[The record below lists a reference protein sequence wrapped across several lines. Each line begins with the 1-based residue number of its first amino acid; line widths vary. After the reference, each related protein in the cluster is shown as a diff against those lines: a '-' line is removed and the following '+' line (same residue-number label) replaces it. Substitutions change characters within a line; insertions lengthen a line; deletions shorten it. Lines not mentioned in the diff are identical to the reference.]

1 MGFKFGSRLD
11 PKAAS
16 AKGSDDSGAA
26 EDTPLNR
33 LRAGL
38 GLQPAAPAL
47 SASAV
52 VEARRVEPQISRP
65 GDAPAS
71 LEMNRA
77 AVMPSEPKPIAA
89 KPVEVKAPEIK
100 APEAKAPEAPEVRA
114 PEVKAAE
121 AKPVEVKP
129 AEVKPAEVK
138 AVDVKPVEAKPV
150 EAKAPE
156 PKPAPT
162 ITTTPPRPAATPQP
176 QRSAS
181 AAPVPQSAPTPNT
194 GFSQSA
200 EKTMDAPGQGAGNN
214 DPQQTNMSSSSSEAI
229 KTGPSIR
236 SGAEQPTAA
245 SAASAAPRAAAPAS
259 PASPV
264 APSTPP
270 AGASRP
276 IGAAPTGA
284 APSGAVASGPVQN
297 AAPGGTPPA
306 GVPPRAPAAAT
317 PPLHAA
323 ELVRSDAPSVP
334 VEYSGPTTRDDALL
348 SCLVIMTRIFGSP
361 KSPAAL
367 SAGLPIGDEGMTP
380 DLFMRAADRSS
391 LSASQVRRK
400 LDQVDKMSLPAV
412 LLLKNR
418 KACVLLAPPRAGMAE
433 IATPDNLDGSHSY
446 PLAELEAVYTGVQ
459 LLVRPKIRLDSRS
472 ADLTEA
478 RPRNWFWTNVA
489 KFMPVYGEVVVAA
502 LLINIFTIATSI
514 FSMQVYD
521 RVVPNKAEGT
531 MWVLAIG
538 AITIFFFD
546 FILRTL
552 RAYFLDKAGKSLDRK
567 VSSSL
572 FEHVLSIRMSSGP
585 QSAGAFASNIQSYET
600 LRDFFTSATLS
611 ALIDLPFVL
620 VFLVIIF
627 VIAGAVAIVPAILVP
642 AVILVSFAVQAPMQ
656 KAVERSYREMAQKHA
671 MLVETINGLDTIK
684 TASAEGQM
692 QRDWDG
698 YVAASSSSAA
708 ESRFWSTI
716 AINFVVMAS
725 NLAFVG
731 VLMVGCYEIFS
742 HDPTSPYP
750 ALTTGAMVA
759 ASMLTSRAM
768 APLGQI
774 AGLIVRFHQSWT
786 SLKGLNRLMDLP
798 VERPQGKVFLRR
810 PRIDG
815 AIEFRNVV
823 FKYPNAQTPALDG
836 VSFRIAP
843 GERVGIVGRIGSG
856 KTTIERLVM
865 GLFEPTDGA
874 VLVDGTDIRQLD
886 PTDLRQSIGCVLQDP
901 HLFFG
906 SVKDNI
912 TLGAPYVDEESFLRA
927 ATLAGVDQFVR
938 QHPSGYDMPTGENGR
953 YLSGGQR
960 QSVAV
965 ARALLLNPPI
975 LVLDEPTS
983 SMDNSTEN
991 TFKTRLGEIVPGK
1004 TLLLVTHRNS
1014 MLSLVDRLIVLDRGK
1029 VVADGPKAGVLDALM
1044 KGRIRANEG

>member
-1 MGFKFGSRLD
+1 MEAS
-11 PKAAS
+11 KA
-16 AKGSDDSGAA
+16 G
-26 EDTPLNR
+26 
-33 LRAGL
+33 
-38 GLQPAAPAL
+38 
-47 SASAV
+47 
-52 VEARRVEPQISRP
+52 
-65 GDAPAS
+65 
-71 LEMNRA
+71 
-77 AVMPSEPKPIAA
+77 PSIR
-89 KPVEVKAPEIK
+89 
-100 APEAKAPEAPEVRA
+100 APEAKLD
-114 PEVKAAE
+114 
-121 AKPVEVKP
+121 VKP
-129 AEVKPAEVK
+129 A
-138 AVDVKPVEAKPV
+138 
-150 EAKAPE
+150 
-156 PKPAPT
+156 
-162 ITTTPPRPAATPQP
+162 PRPAAQQPSPQQPSQQQAAPQQSAPQQSAPRQPAAAQSGAAAAGAGGQGGGPAGPARPRPAPQP
-176 QRSAS
+176 QPHPHTEIVR
-181 AAPVPQSAPTPNT
+181 
-194 GFSQSA
+194 A
-200 EKTMDAPGQGAGNN
+200 E
-214 DPQQTNMSSSSSEAI
+214 
-229 KTGPSIR
+229 
-236 SGAEQPTAA
+236 
-245 SAASAAPRAAAPAS
+245 
-259 PASPV
+259 
-264 APSTPP
+264 P
-270 AGASRP
+270 AGM
-276 IGAAPTGA
+276 
-284 APSGAVASGPVQN
+284 
-297 AAPGGTPPA
+297 
-306 GVPPRAPAAAT
+306 
-317 PPLHAA
+317 
-323 ELVRSDAPSVP
+323 P
-334 VEYSGPTTRDDALL
+334 VEYSGSYGRDDQLL
-348 SCLVIMTRIFGSP
+348 ACLVIMTRIFGSP

-367 SAGLPIGDEGMTP
+367 ANGLPIGDDGLTP
-380 DLFMRAADRSS
+380 DLFLRAADRAG
-391 LSASQVRRK
+391 LSANQVKRK
-400 LDQVDKMSLPAV
+400 LEDVDKMSLPAV

-418 KACVLLAPPRAGMAE
+418 KACVLLSPPRAGMAE
-433 IATPDNLDGSHSY
+433 IATADNLDGSHSY
-446 PLAELEAVYTGVQ
+446 PLVELEEAYTGFQIV
-459 LLVRPKIRLDSRS
+459 VRPKIRLDTRS

-478 RPRNWFWTNVA
+478 KPRNWFWTNVA
-489 KFMPVYGEVVVAA
+489 KFLPVYAEVVVAA
-502 LLINIFTIATSI
+502 LLINMFTIVTSI

-521 RVVPNKAEGT
+521 RVVPNKAEST
-531 MWVLAIG
+531 LWYLAGG
-538 AITIFFFD
+538 AILVFSFD
-546 FILRTL
+546 FCLRTL

-572 FEHVLSIRMSSGP
+572 FEHILSIRMAAGP

-611 ALIDLPFVL
+611 AVIDLPFVL
-620 VFLVIIF
+620 IFLVIIY
-627 VIAGAVAIVPAILVP
+627 VIAGAVALVP
-642 AVILVSFAVQAPMQ
+642 MVLVPLVIGVSVFVQVPMQ

-684 TASAEGQM
+684 AASAEGQM

-698 YVAASSSSAA
+698 YVAASSASA
-708 ESRFWSTI
+708 ENSRFWSTI
-716 AINFVVMAS
+716 AINFVVMSS

-731 VLMVGCYEIFS
+731 VLMVGCYEIIW

-786 SLKGLNRLMDLP
+786 SLKGLNRLMELP
-798 VERPQGKVFLRR
+798 VERPRGKVFLRR

-823 FKYPNAQTPALDG
+823 FKYPNTQVPALDG
-836 VSFRIAP
+836 VSFKIQP

-865 GLFEPTDGA
+865 GLFEPSDGA

-912 TLGAPYVDEESFLRA
+912 TLGAPYVDEDSFLRA

-938 QHPSGYDMPTGENGR
+938 QHPLGYDMPTGEGGR

-991 TFKTRLGEIVPGK
+991 TFKQRLSEIVDGK
-1004 TLLLVTHRNS
+1004 TVLLVTHRNS

>member
-16 AKGSDDSGAA
+16 AKGSEDSVAA

-38 GLQPAAPAL
+38 GLQPSAPAL
-47 SASAV
+47 SASAA
-52 VEARRVEPQISRP
+52 VEAKRVEPQVSRP
-65 GDAPAS
+65 SPAPEPAV
-71 LEMNRA
+71 NRS
-77 AVMPSEPKPIAA
+77 AVTPSDTR
-89 KPVEVKAPEIK
+89 PVEATPVEFKAPEIK
-100 APEAKAPEAPEVRA
+100 APEIQTSEIQTPEI
-114 PEVKAAE
+114 KLAAE
-121 AKPVEVKP
+121 MQPVEVKP
-129 AEVKPAEVK
+129 VQPM
-138 AVDVKPVEAKPV
+138 
-150 EAKAPE
+150 APE
-156 PKPAPT
+156 PKAAEPKLAPT
-162 ITTTPPRPAATPQP
+162 ITTPPRPAAPQP
-176 QRSAS
+176 QRPVS
-181 AAPVPQSAPTPNT
+181 AAPAPQAAPTPNG

-200 EKTMDAPGQGAGNN
+200 EKIIDAPGQGAGNN
-214 DPQQTNMSSSSSEAI
+214 DPRQTNMSSSSSEAI

-236 SGAEQPTAA
+236 GTAESPAT
-245 SAASAAPRAAAPAS
+245 SAPAAPRAAAPAS
-259 PASPV
+259 PVSAQ
-264 APSTPP
+264 STPP
-270 AGASRP
+270 AGTGRP
-276 IGAAPTGA
+276 SAAP
-284 APSGAVASGPVQN
+284 QN
-297 AAPGGTPPA
+297 APQNVSPAGTPPA
-306 GVPPRAPAAAT
+306 GVPPRAPATAT

-323 ELVRSDAPSVP
+323 ELVRSEAASVP
-334 VEYSGPTTRDDALL
+334 VEYSGPTTRDDQLL

-367 SAGLPIGDEGMTP
+367 AAGLPIGDEGLTP
-380 DLFMRAADRSS
+380 DLFLRAADRAT
-391 LSASQVRRK
+391 LSASQIKRK

-418 KACVLLAPPRAGMAE
+418 KACVLLSPPRAGMAE

-459 LLVRPKIRLDSRS
+459 IVVRPKIRLDTRS

-502 LLINIFTIATSI
+502 LLINVFTIATSI

-572 FEHVLSIRMSSGP
+572 FEHVLSIRMSAGP

-611 ALIDLPFVL
+611 AVIDLPFVL

-627 VIAGAVAIVPAILVP
+627 IIAGPVAIVPAILVP
-642 AVILVSFAVQAPMQ
+642 AVILVSIGVQAPMQ

-731 VLMVGCYEIFS
+731 VLMVGCYEIFT

-798 VERPQGKVFLRR
+798 VERPEGKVFLRR

-815 AIEFRNVV
+815 GIEFRNVM

-856 KTTIERLVM
+856 KTTIERLVL

-938 QHPSGYDMPTGENGR
+938 QHPLGYDMPTGENGR

-965 ARALLLNPPI
+965 ARALLLNPPV

-991 TFKTRLGEIVPGK
+991 TFKQRLGEIVPGK

>member
-1 MGFKFGSRLD
+1 MGFNFKSRFD
-11 PKAAS
+11 RPEEAGQK
-16 AKGSDDSGAA
+16 KPEGAA
-26 EDTPLNR
+26 GDTPLAR
-33 LRAGL
+33 LRSGL
-38 GLQPAAPAL
+38 GLQSVAAREADAAAEAETERARPQLTEAQ
-47 SASAV
+47 SA
-52 VEARRVEPQISRP
+52 EPQYVEPRV
-65 GDAPAS
+65 DAPATRAPAS
-71 LEMNRA
+71 SVADLPADPPLRAPARPQAAPSAPTATAPGITAA
-77 AVMPSEPKPIAA
+77 AVAVAPPAASPKNPYPAAAEPAKDAAAHGGAPRPSAPDVKASASPMEAPKAGPSIR
-89 KPVEVKAPEIK
+89 APEIK
-100 APEAKAPEAPEVRA
+100 VEPVKAEPAKVEPAKAGSI
-114 PEVKAAE
+114 KI
-121 AKPVEVKP
+121 
-129 AEVKPAEVK
+129 
-138 AVDVKPVEAKPV
+138 
-150 EAKAPE
+150 E
-156 PKPAPT
+156 PKPAPRMAAPQQPVPQQT
-162 ITTTPPRPAATPQP
+162 GPQQPGPQQPGPPQTGSPATGAQPAAAQAGGPAGPARPQPAPAPQP
-176 QRSAS
+176 QPHTEVVR
-181 AAPVPQSAPTPNT
+181 
-194 GFSQSA
+194 A
-200 EKTMDAPGQGAGNN
+200 E
-214 DPQQTNMSSSSSEAI
+214 
-229 KTGPSIR
+229 
-236 SGAEQPTAA
+236 
-245 SAASAAPRAAAPAS
+245 
-259 PASPV
+259 
-264 APSTPP
+264 P
-270 AGASRP
+270 AGM
-276 IGAAPTGA
+276 PT
-284 APSGAVASGPVQN
+284 
-297 AAPGGTPPA
+297 
-306 GVPPRAPAAAT
+306 
-317 PPLHAA
+317 
-323 ELVRSDAPSVP
+323 
-334 VEYSGPTTRDDALL
+334 EYSGSYGRDDQLL
-348 SCLVIMTRIFGSP
+348 ACLVIMTRIFGSP

-367 SAGLPIGDEGMTP
+367 ANGLPIGDDGMTP
-380 DLFMRAADRSS
+380 DLFLRAADRAS
-391 LSASQVRRK
+391 LSATQVKRK
-400 LDQVDKMSLPAV
+400 LEDVSKMSLPAV

-418 KACVLLAPPRAGMAE
+418 KACVLLSPPRAGMAE
-433 IATPDNLDGSHSY
+433 IATADNLDGSHSF
-446 PLAELEAVYTGVQ
+446 PLVELENEYTGFQIV
-459 LLVRPKIRLDSRS
+459 VRPKIRLDSRS

-489 KFMPVYGEVVVAA
+489 KFMPVYAEVVVAA

-521 RVVPNKAEGT
+521 RVVPNKAEST
-531 MWVLAIG
+531 MWILAIG
-538 AITIFFFD
+538 AITIFAFD
-546 FILRTL
+546 FVLRTL
-552 RAYFLDKAGKSLDRK
+552 RAYFLDRAGKALDRK

-572 FEHVLSIRMSSGP
+572 FEHVLSIRMASGP

-611 ALIDLPFVL
+611 AVIDLPFVL
-620 VFLVIIF
+620 VFLVIIY
-627 VIAGAVAIVPAILVP
+627 VIAGAVAIVPMLLVP
-642 AVILVSFAVQAPMQ
+642 LVIGVSFFVQIPMQ

-684 TASAEGQM
+684 AASAEGQM

-698 YVAASSSSAA
+698 YVAASSSSAQ

-716 AINFVVMAS
+716 AINFVVMSS

-731 VLMVGCYEIFS
+731 VLMVGCYEIFT

-798 VERPQGKVFLRR
+798 IERPRGKVFLRR
-810 PRIDG
+810 PRMDG
-815 AIEFRNVV
+815 AIEFRNVI
-823 FKYPNAQTPALDG
+823 FKYPNAQTAALDG
-836 VSFRIAP
+836 VSFRISP

-865 GLFEPTDGA
+865 GLFEPGDGA

-938 QHPSGYDMPTGENGR
+938 QHPLGYDMPTGEGGR

-983 SMDNSTEN
+983 AMDNSTEN
-991 TFKTRLGEIVPGK
+991 TFKQQLTSIVQDK

-1014 MLSLVDRLIVLDRGK
+1014 MLSMVDRLIVMDRGK
-1029 VVADGPKAGVLDALM
+1029 IVADGPKAGVLDALM
-1044 KGRIRANEG
+1044 KGRVRANEG

>member
-1 MGFKFGSRLD
+1 MSSNAPSSEATASGSSQRGTGES
-11 PKAAS
+11 AAPVS
-16 AKGSDDSGAA
+16 TTAA
-26 EDTPLNR
+26 PR
-33 LRAGL
+33 
-38 GLQPAAPAL
+38 PAAPA
-47 SASAV
+47 STS
-52 VEARRVEPQISRP
+52 
-65 GDAPAS
+65 
-71 LEMNRA
+71 
-77 AVMPSEPKPIAA
+77 
-89 KPVEVKAPEIK
+89 
-100 APEAKAPEAPEVRA
+100 
-114 PEVKAAE
+114 
-121 AKPVEVKP
+121 
-129 AEVKPAEVK
+129 
-138 AVDVKPVEAKPV
+138 
-150 EAKAPE
+150 
-156 PKPAPT
+156 
-162 ITTTPPRPAATPQP
+162 
-176 QRSAS
+176 
-181 AAPVPQSAPTPNT
+181 
-194 GFSQSA
+194 
-200 EKTMDAPGQGAGNN
+200 
-214 DPQQTNMSSSSSEAI
+214 
-229 KTGPSIR
+229 
-236 SGAEQPTAA
+236 
-245 SAASAAPRAAAPAS
+245 
-259 PASPV
+259 
-264 APSTPP
+264 APSTSPAGAARPNPAPQGGAAPQGSMPP
-270 AGASRP
+270 AG
-276 IGAAPTGA
+276 I
-284 APSGAVASGPVQN
+284 
-297 AAPGGTPPA
+297 
-306 GVPPRAPAAAT
+306 PPRAPAAAT

-323 ELVRSDAPSVP
+323 ELVRSDAPQVP
-334 VEYSGPTTRDDALL
+334 IEYSGPTSREDQLL

-367 SAGLPIGDEGMTP
+367 SSGLPVGDDGMTP
-380 DLFMRAADRSS
+380 DLFLRAADRSG
-391 LSASQVRRK
+391 LSASQIRRK

-418 KACVLLAPPRAGMAE
+418 KACVLLSPPRAGMAE

-459 LLVRPKIRLDSRS
+459 IVVRPKIRLDTRS

-489 KFMPVYGEVVVAA
+489 KFTPVYGEVVVAA

-531 MWVLAIG
+531 MWVLALG
-538 AITIFFFD
+538 AITIFVFD
-546 FILRTL
+546 FLLRTL

-572 FEHVLSIRMSSGP
+572 FEHILSIRMAAGP

-611 ALIDLPFVL
+611 AVIDLPFVL
-620 VFLVIIF
+620 IFLVIIF
-627 VIAGAVAIVPAILVP
+627 ILAGPVALVPAILVP
-642 AVILVSFAVQAPMQ
+642 AVILVSIAVQAPMQ

-684 TASAEGQM
+684 AASAEGQM

-698 YVAASSSSAA
+698 YVAASSSSAM

-716 AINFVVMAS
+716 AINFVVMSS

-731 VLMVGCYEIFS
+731 VLMVGCYMIFT

-815 AIEFRNVV
+815 GIEFRNVV

-836 VSFRIAP
+836 VSFRIQP

-865 GLFEPTDGA
+865 GLFEPSEGA

-912 TLGAPYVDEESFLRA
+912 TLGAPYVDEDSFLRA

-938 QHPSGYDMPTGENGR
+938 QHPLGYDMPTGENGR

>member
-16 AKGSDDSGAA
+16 AKGSGDSAAA

-38 GLQPAAPAL
+38 GLQPSPAAQAAPVELPPDPPLKRTIEPATEV
-47 SASAV
+47 ARAAAV
-52 VEARRVEPQISRP
+52 APRDPKPVEPRMAEVRP
-65 GDAPAS
+65 A
-71 LEMNRA
+71 
-77 AVMPSEPKPIAA
+77 AA
-89 KPVEVKAPEIK
+89 KPAEIKPAEIKPAELKAVESKPVETKAPEPRQ
-100 APEAKAPEAPEVRA
+100 PEPQQ
-114 PEVKAAE
+114 AE
-121 AKPVEVKP
+121 PKLTEPKLTEPKP
-129 AEVKPAEVK
+129 AEVRIAET
-138 AVDVKPVEAKPV
+138 
-150 EAKAPE
+150 KAPE
-156 PKPAPT
+156 PKHAPT
-162 ITTTPPRPAATPQP
+162 IVTAPRPAVPPQASAQP
-176 QRSAS
+176 QRP
-181 AAPVPQSAPTPNT
+181 AAGAQQPQSTANSVYPQT
-194 GFSQSA
+194 A
-200 EKTMDAPGQGAGNN
+200 EKTMDAPGRSAGNT
-214 DPQQTNMSSSSSEAI
+214 DPRQTSMSASSSEAA
-229 KTGPSIR
+229 K
-236 SGAEQPTAA
+236 TAA
-245 SAASAAPRAAAPAS
+245 AAPNPAPAAPRP
-259 PASPV
+259 
-264 APSTPP
+264 
-270 AGASRP
+270 
-276 IGAAPTGA
+276 AAPTSSSAESASSA
-284 APSGAVASGPVQN
+284 AASRASAP
-297 AAPGGTPPA
+297 AAPGATPPA
-306 GVPPRAPAAAT
+306 GVPPRTPAAAT

-323 ELVRSDAPSVP
+323 ELVRTEAASVP
-334 VEYSGPTTRDDALL
+334 IEYSGPTTREDQLL

-367 SAGLPIGDEGMTP
+367 ATGLPIGDEGLTP
-380 DLFMRAADRSS
+380 DLFMRAADRSG
-391 LSASQVRRK
+391 LSASQVKRK

-418 KACVLLAPPRAGMAE
+418 KACVLLSPPRAGMAE

-446 PLAELEAVYTGVQ
+446 PLAELEAVYTGFQIV
-459 LLVRPKIRLDSRS
+459 VRPKIRLDTRS

-489 KFMPVYGEVVVAA
+489 RYTPVYGEVVVAA

-531 MWVLAIG
+531 MWVLALG
-538 AITIFFFD
+538 AITIFVFD
-546 FILRTL
+546 FLLRTL

-572 FEHVLSIRMSSGP
+572 FEHVLSIRMASGP

-611 ALIDLPFVL
+611 AVIDLPFVL
-620 VFLVIIF
+620 VFLVIIYI
-627 VIAGAVAIVPAILVP
+627 IAGSVALVPMILVP
-642 AVILVSFAVQAPMQ
+642 LVIGVSFFVQIPMQ

-671 MLVETINGLDTIK
+671 MLVETVNGLDTIK
-684 TASAEGQM
+684 AASAEGQM

-698 YVAASSSSAA
+698 YVAASSSSAM

-716 AINFVVMAS
+716 AINFVVMSS

-731 VLMVGCYEIFS
+731 VLMVGCYQIFT

-774 AGLIVRFHQSWT
+774 AALIVRFHQSWT
-786 SLKGLNRLMDLP
+786 SLKGLNRLMELP

-912 TLGAPYVDEESFLRA
+912 TLGAPYVDEESFIRA

-938 QHPSGYDMPTGENGR
+938 QHPLGYDMPTGENGR

>member
-16 AKGSDDSGAA
+16 AKGSEDVAV
-26 EDTPLNR
+26 EDTPLSR

-38 GLQPAAPAL
+38 GLQAPAPAL
-47 SASAV
+47 SASAA
-52 VEARRVEPQISRP
+52 VEAQRVEPKISRA
-65 GDAPAS
+65 GEDSAPPAQARS
-71 LEMNRA
+71 N
-77 AVMPSEPKPIAA
+77 VSN
-89 KPVEVKAPEIK
+89 
-100 APEAKAPEAPEVRA
+100 EAKSVEVRA
-114 PEVKAAE
+114 PEMRPAE
-121 AKPVEVKP
+121 AKP
-129 AEVKPAEVK
+129 AA
-138 AVDVKPVEAKPV
+138 VKPVETKPAV
-150 EAKAPE
+150 ITPEARALE
-156 PKPAPT
+156 PKPAEPKVAPS
-162 ITTTPPRPAATPQP
+162 ITTAPPRQP
-176 QRSAS
+176 
-181 AAPVPQSAPTPNT
+181 APTPPQM
-194 GFSQSA
+194 QSTATAAPAASSNPTYPPAA
-200 EKTMDAPGQGAGNN
+200 EKTMDAPR
-214 DPQQTNMSSSSSEAI
+214 PMSSNVPSSEVPGS
-229 KTGPSIR
+229 GPSTR
-236 SGAEQPTAA
+236 GTGETAA
-245 SAASAAPRAAAPAS
+245 PAAAAPARPAT
-259 PASPV
+259 PASAS
-264 APSTPP
+264 APSTSA
-270 AGASRP
+270 AGAARP
-276 IGAAPTGA
+276 SAAP
-284 APSGAVASGPVQN
+284 PSGVSPQ
-297 AAPGGTPPA
+297 GTTAPA

-323 ELVRSDAPSVP
+323 ELVRSDAASVP
-334 VEYSGPTTRDDALL
+334 VEYSGPTTRDDQLL

-367 SAGLPIGDEGMTP
+367 ATGLPIGDDGMTP
-380 DLFMRAADRSS
+380 DLFLRAADRSG

-459 LLVRPKIRLDSRS
+459 IVVRPKIRLDTRS

-478 RPRNWFWTNVA
+478 KPRNWFWTNVA
-489 KFMPVYGEVVVAA
+489 KFTPVYGEVVVAA

-531 MWVLAIG
+531 MWVLALG
-538 AITIFFFD
+538 AITIFVFD
-546 FILRTL
+546 FLLRTL

-572 FEHVLSIRMSSGP
+572 FEHILSIRMAAGP

-611 ALIDLPFVL
+611 AVIDLPFVL
-620 VFLVIIF
+620 IFLVIIF
-627 VIAGAVAIVPAILVP
+627 IIAGPVALVPAILVP
-642 AVILVSFAVQAPMQ
+642 AVILVSIAVQAPMQ

-684 TASAEGQM
+684 AASAEGQM

-698 YVAASSSSAA
+698 YVAASSSSAM

-716 AINFVVMAS
+716 AINFVVMSS

-731 VLMVGCYEIFS
+731 VLMVGCYMIFT

-815 AIEFRNVV
+815 GIEFRNVV

-836 VSFRIAP
+836 VSFRIQP

-912 TLGAPYVDEESFLRA
+912 TLGAPYVDEDSFLRA

-938 QHPSGYDMPTGENGR
+938 QHPLGYDMPTGENGR

-991 TFKTRLGEIVPGK
+991 TFKTRLGEIVQGK